1 MTQTDPAAATHSLTE
16 LPEGS
21 KLRAVT
27 AVPAEVAGRSALR
40 VELTDAVTLEGR
52 PGVDYVDMPTF
63 VIIPASFTNGT
74 IEVNILSRLNGKG
87 PADSR
92 AFAGIAYRVTA
103 DGSRFEAVYLR
114 PLNGQKTNPPRP
126 RDQRAIQYF
135 AYPDWKFDR
144 LREQYPDGDYEAGAD
159 IGPDEWITLKLNIDD
174 ARLTA
179 TVNGTETLALSETK
193 AAPVAGAVGLFVD
206 IGSESFFSNLKIT
219 PR

>member
-1 MTQTDPAAATHSLTE
+1 MIQADSRATTHSLTK

-21 KLRAVT
+21 KLRGVT
-27 AVPAEVAGRSALR
+27 AVPAEVAGHRALR
-40 VELTDAVTLEGR
+40 VELTDAVTLEGK

-63 VIIPASFTNGT
+63 VIIPADFTNGT

-87 PADSR
+87 PADAR
-92 AFAGIAYRVTA
+92 AFAGLAYRVAA
-103 DGSRFEAVYLR
+103 DGDHFEAVYLR
-114 PLNGQKTNPPRP
+114 PLNGLKTTPPSP

-159 IGPDEWITLKLNIDD
+159 IGPDEWITLKLDIDD
-174 ARLTA
+174 TRLTA
-179 TVNGTETLALSETK
+179 TINGTKALALRETK

>member
-1 MTQTDPAAATHSLTE
+1 MNQAAPAATSHSLTE

-27 AVPAEVAGRSALR
+27 AVPAEIAGRGVLR
-40 VELTDAVTLEGR
+40 VELTDAVTIDGK
-52 PGVDYVDMPTF
+52 PGVDYVDMPTL

-87 PADSR
+87 PADAR

-103 DGSRFEAVYLR
+103 GGDRFEAVYLR
-114 PLNGQKTNPPRP
+114 PLNGQKTNPPSP
-126 RDQRAIQYF
+126 RDRRAIQYF

-159 IGPDEWITLKLNIDD
+159 IGPDEWISLKLDIDD
-174 ARLTA
+174 TRLTA
-179 TVNGTETLALSETK
+179 TVNGTETLTLSETK

-219 PR
+219 PY